1 MADPVERQSTHPPT
15 TTQFLHASL
24 RPISPNALVNAWQN
38 TPPCLQNSLVTHVE
52 LLSLFDLLH
61 ASVSFQDMHPGLE
74 SRPLVKFCDVMLLS
88 LHPKI

>member
-1 MADPVERQSTHPPT
+1 
-15 TTQFLHASL
+15 
-24 RPISPNALVNAWQN
+24 
-38 TPPCLQNSLVTHVE
+38 LQNSLVTHVE